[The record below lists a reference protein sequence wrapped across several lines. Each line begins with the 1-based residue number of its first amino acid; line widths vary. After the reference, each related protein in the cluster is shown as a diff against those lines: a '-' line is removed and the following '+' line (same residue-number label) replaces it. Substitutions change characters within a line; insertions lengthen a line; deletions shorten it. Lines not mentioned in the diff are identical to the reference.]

1 MVGYVNIEEQVD
13 YDFTRARRKA
23 FIRRMQARIFGDP
36 TSARMSSFEDLSNGF
51 RAFNR
56 ARLGRR
62 VVAVEKIVGSVGRSG
77 DFDRTFLPTR
87 MSLEARWKRVDRAY
101 HRGQDLPPVTLF
113 KVGDAYFVEDGTPR
127 KRGAL
132 PGHRVD
138 RRRSNGPARRRIR
151 GPGPGGRQGTDGE
164 RTGGGSAAPRGVSE
178 RPKSRLDLLEKKGT
192 EQMITSIQNSAT
204 KGKVLA
210 LAVLLAAIASL
221 MLAAR
226 PAHAETTFTVKNT
239 NDSGPGSL
247 RQAMFDANVTPGA
260 DVIDFNIDGSGVHTI
275 AVESALPTIAEPV
288 KINGYSQ
295 PGSHPNT
302 KAVGSDAVLKIE
314 LSDNTQYGYGL
325 VITGSNSTVKGVVIN
340 RWDEAGIKISGSNA
354 TGNRVVGNFI
364 GTDHSGTQK
373 LGNYQG
379 IHVYDGSNNTIGGT
393 TAAARN
399 VISGNTSDGVYIY
412 GTGGNKVLGNFIGTN
427 ASGTRAVRNGDSGV
441 NIDRAPN
448 NVVGGT
454 QAGERN
460 VISGNFVG
468 VLVEGASATGNRV
481 LGNFVGTD
489 KNGTAPLGNY
499 HGVIVTGASGNTIG
513 GMAAGA
519 RNVISASQ
527 FYGVGVF
534 GDTATGNRIL
544 SNSIFSNVELGIDLL
559 AGGNR
564 GRTDNDPGD
573 IDTGPNGLQNFP
585 LLSSAKKG
593 AAGTTTVRGTLNSTP
608 GKTFNI
614 QFFSNPSG
622 TKEGKMLLGSKSV
635 TTDGTGNVSFD
646 FSTKKEIR
654 LGRNITATAT
664 GTDGTSEFSAP
675 KKVVAR

>member
-1 MVGYVNIEEQVD
+1 
-13 YDFTRARRKA
+13 
-23 FIRRMQARIFGDP
+23 
-36 TSARMSSFEDLSNGF
+36 
-51 RAFNR
+51 
-56 ARLGRR
+56 
-62 VVAVEKIVGSVGRSG
+62 
-77 DFDRTFLPTR
+77 
-87 MSLEARWKRVDRAY
+87 
-101 HRGQDLPPVTLF
+101 
-113 KVGDAYFVEDGTPR
+113 
-127 KRGAL
+127 
-132 PGHRVD
+132 
-138 RRRSNGPARRRIR
+138 
-151 GPGPGGRQGTDGE
+151 
-164 RTGGGSAAPRGVSE
+164 
-178 RPKSRLDLLEKKGT
+178 
-192 EQMITSIQNSAT
+192 
-204 KGKVLA
+204 
-210 LAVLLAAIASL
+210 
-221 MLAAR
+221 
-226 PAHAETTFTVKNT
+226 
-239 NDSGPGSL
+239 
-247 RQAMFDANVTPGA
+247 
-260 DVIDFNIDGSGVHTI
+260 
-275 AVESALPTIAEPV
+275 
-288 KINGYSQ
+288 
-295 PGSHPNT
+295 
-302 KAVGSDAVLKIE
+302 
-314 LSDNTQYGYGL
+314 
-325 VITGSNSTVKGVVIN
+325 
-340 RWDEAGIKISGSNA
+340 
-354 TGNRVVGNFI
+354 
-364 GTDHSGTQK
+364 
-373 LGNYQG
+373 
-379 IHVYDGSNNTIGGT
+379 
-393 TAAARN
+393 
-399 VISGNTSDGVYIY
+399 VISGNTLDGVYVY
-412 GTGGNKVLGNFIGTN
+412 GTGGNKVIGNFIGTD
-427 ASGTRAVRNGDSGV
+427 ASGSRAVGNGDSGV

-454 QAGERN
+454 TAGERN
-460 VISGNFVG
+460 VISGNYAG
-468 VLVEGASATGNRV
+468 VIVEGAAATGNRV

-622 TKEGKMLLGSKSV
+622 TKEGKTLLGSKSV

-654 LGRNITATAT
+654 LGQDITATAT